1 MNKLKFRE
9 VKTWAQGHTEVGL
22 GSEGGRSVGIS
33 ARTLNGQ
40 VSCPPMAGPLLR
52 EEERVSV
59 PGIIILRDPRRKPPQ
74 GLASQAPHQR
84 ELPVSLPDSVF
95 SSHQRAHQVLRIRKR
110 ANTFLEELRP
120 GSLKRECIE
129 ETCEFEEAREIFQNM
144 EDTVRPPDWVQSVRL
159 RGGTWSG
166 SRGPLGS
173 PGKRWTPAPYPP
185 SLPGVQQWSERPYG
199 LGQGTWDSKKQN
211 SAMSVRSVWGSL
223 RQGFPPNPTGGSSV
237 PLSTCDWPPQPP
249 LFSLPLIQRPS
260 PLLPPC

>member
-1 MNKLKFRE
+1 MGSGSHGGRAGFGGRE
-9 VKTWAQGHTEVGL
+9 VCRPQCMHPEWSSVLSSDGRPPASGGGEGIGTWSYNPEGPKMKTSPGTPQ
-22 GSEGGRSVGIS
+22 
-33 ARTLNGQ
+33 
-40 VSCPPMAGPLLR
+40 PGP
-52 EEERVSV
+52 
-59 PGIIILRDPRRKPPQ
+59 
-74 GLASQAPHQR
+74 PHQR

-95 SSHQRAHQVLRIRKR
+95 SSQRRAHQVLRIRKR

-120 GSLKRECIE
+120 GSLERECTE

-159 RGGTWSG
+159 RGGTWSV

-185 SLPGVQQWSERPYG
+185 SLPGVQQWSERPCG

-211 SAMSVRSVWGSL
+211 SAMSVRRVWGSL

-237 PLSTCDWPPQPP
+237 PLSTCDWPPRPP
-249 LFSLPLIQRPS
+249 LFSLPLIQRPP